1 MRTVSIFLL
10 AAAAA
15 FADAGLDA
23 TLEKVARYDYDQGR
37 QVLID
42 LEANMRGLPAA
53 DVEKRFLEFLRSNA
67 SIAGKDFICRQLSLI
82 GSEVSVPV
90 LEGMLASAGT
100 VEMARY
106 ALERIPGP
114 ATATALRNAFGKA
127 PEKARPGIINT
138 LAIKRDAQAVPIA
151 AKLVEANDKALA
163 SAAIAALGR
172 IATPPALNTLAA
184 LRKKGLV
191 AAMEAS
197 LEAADSLAAAASTR
211 ATAVAIYRE
220 LNVSD
225 VPPTIHV
232 GALLGLS
239 RTLGA
244 ESLPVLAAAMKDTNA
259 HVQASAIRF
268 INSIPGSDA
277 TAALQSGLTNLA
289 APARVRILTALA
301 HRGDRAAIPA
311 IVKAAKDSDATV
323 RAAALS
329 GIGVI
334 GDPASV
340 SLLASAAA
348 GDASSDAEKAA
359 ARLALD
365 RMRGDGVDKAII
377 AAIGPAQG
385 KQKIEFIR
393 AAGERAVPEAA
404 DALLAAARDTDRD
417 VKRESFRALRE
428 TAGAAQVPSLLA
440 MLTSSASEADRREC
454 GTALSSALRRAPARN
469 TEVAAAFK
477 SATAPEV
484 KASLLQVMGQAGAK
498 DSLPV
503 IKDALDD
510 ANPDL
515 VRAAILS
522 LTEWPDDQPL
532 SDVLA
537 FAGRTQSA
545 THLVLSLRA
554 VLKIMDQPTQRPP
567 AESVALLANVMK
579 LARNPEE
586 KRGVLALLMRFPTK
600 EAVALAE
607 AAEADPAL
615 ANEAKAALQRLRRAV
630 R

>member
-1 MRTVSIFLL
+1 MRTVSIVLL
-10 AAAAA
+10 AAATA
-15 FADAGLDA
+15 FADAKLDA
-23 TLEKVARYDYDQGR
+23 TLEKVAKYDYDQGR

-42 LEANMRGLPAA
+42 LEAHMRGLPAA
-53 DVEKRFLEFLRSNA
+53 EVEKRFLEFLRSNA

-82 GSEVSVPV
+82 GSETSVPA
-90 LEGMLASAGT
+90 LEGMLASADT

-114 ATATALRNAFGKA
+114 ATATALRNAFAKA

-138 LAIKRDAQAVPIA
+138 LAIKRDAQAVPLA

-184 LRKKGLV
+184 LRKQGVV

-197 LEAADSLAAAASTR
+197 LEAADLLSGAAGTR
-211 ATAVAIYRE
+211 ASAVTIYRE
-220 LNVSD
+220 LNVST

-239 RTLGA
+239 KTLAA
-244 ESLPVLAAAMKDTNA
+244 ESLPLLTAAMKDSNA

-268 INSIPGSDA
+268 LNSIPGPEA
-277 TAALQSGLTNLA
+277 TVALQSGLTNLA

-301 HRGDRAAIPA
+301 HRGDRAAVPA

-323 RAAALS
+323 RAAALT

-340 SLLASAAA
+340 GLLAAAA
-348 GDASSDAEKAA
+348 ASDASTDAEKAA
-359 ARLALD
+359 ARMALD
-365 RMRGDGVDKAII
+365 RMRGDGVDTAII
-377 AAIGPAQG
+377 AAISSSQG
-385 KQKIEFIR
+385 KEKTEFIR
-393 AAGERAVPEAA
+393 AAGERGAPESAN
-404 DALLAAARDTDRD
+404 ALLVAARDNDRD

-428 TAGAAQVPSLLA
+428 TAGAGQVSSLLA
-440 MLTSSASEADRREC
+440 MLTSSTSEADRREC
-454 GTALSSALRRAPARN
+454 GTALSAALRRSPARN
-469 TEVAAAFK
+469 ADVVAAYK
-477 SATAPEV
+477 SASAPEV

-503 IKDALDD
+503 IKGALEDSS
-510 ANPDL
+510 PDL
-515 VRAAILS
+515 VRAAILA

-532 SDVLA
+532 SEMLA
-537 FAGRTQSA
+537 FAGRAQNP
-545 THLVLSLRA
+545 THRVLSLRA
-554 VLKIMDQPTQRPP
+554 VLKIMDQPTQRPL
-567 AESVALLANVMK
+567 AESVTILANVMK
-579 LARNPEE
+579 LAQNPEE
-586 KRGVLALLMRFPTK
+586 KRGALALLMRFPTK

-607 AAEADPAL
+607 AAEADPTL
-615 ANEAKAALQRLRRAV
+615 TNEAKAALQRLRRAV